1 MILQTEKCAAMSPL
15 LHPLSRRMCDVDV
28 QLLNFS
34 HLRPQSHDCLFPPVF
49 TRFPRFC
56 ALWLNVGPQTAFL
69 QFPRRNAARFR

>member
-34 HLRPQSHDCLFPPVF
+34 HLRPPA
-49 TRFPRFC
+49 T
-56 ALWLNVGPQTAFL
+56 
-69 QFPRRNAARFR
+69 